1 MSKVLSSFTFQLGA
15 EKCHFLFDVVEVQ
28 KVPYL
33 GNALLLDLNPF
44 CKGSLISLKWRTQ
57 EVESKVANP
66 NFQFFCLG
74 LDRAYLTN

>member
-1 MSKVLSSFTFQLGA
+1 MQKSVI
-15 EKCHFLFDVVEVQ
+15 FLFDVVEVQ

-57 EVESKVANP
+57 EVESGERLIP
-66 NFQFFCLG
+66 TFNFFVWEGDGGGG